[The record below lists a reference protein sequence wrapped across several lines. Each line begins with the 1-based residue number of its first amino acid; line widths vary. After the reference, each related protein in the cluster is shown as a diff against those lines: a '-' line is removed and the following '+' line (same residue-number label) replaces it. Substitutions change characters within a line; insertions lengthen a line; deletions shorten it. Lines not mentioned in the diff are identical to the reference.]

1 MCVSCSVVSDP
12 GTPRTVACQAALSME
27 FFRQEYWS
35 GLPFSFPEELSN
47 PGIEPWSASHAGS
60 LLFELPHCRISESF
74 SRVRLRPYRPHS
86 PWDSPGQNTA
96 VGSCSLLQVIFPIQ
110 GSNPGLPHCRQILYQ
125 LSYQGSPGAIKD

>member
-1 MCVSCSVVSDP
+1 MCVSCSVMSDS

-35 GLPFSFPEELSN
+35 ILPFSSPVELYN
-47 PGIEPWSASHAGS
+47 PGIAPWSASHAGS
-60 LLFELPHCRISESF
+60 LLFELPQCRISESF
-74 SRVRLRPYRPHS
+74 SVVSNCNPTDHS

-110 GSNPGLPHCRQILYQ
+110 GSNPGLLHCRQILYQ
-125 LSYQGSPGAIKD
+125 LSYRGSPGAIKD